1 MAGRKLI
8 SLVLLVLLAQSVATG
23 PSRVEAASA
32 SPPPGSAPGWWVV
45 PGAPEP
51 PLPSV
56 YNQDEYREV
65 VFLTGEAV
73 PLTGKRLLTTGSSRG
88 GVITSRISYRLEN
101 PTLNVS
107 LTRNLSLTTR
117 SEKTPV
123 KDQTS
128 LVTTVDRFAETVTA
142 GGVRY
147 RLESYELSSAS
158 VEDHR
163 PGVNYAPGN
172 WSERRVY
179 SINRSEGTVEILG
192 SGRTVGYRNQWGS
205 TQTTVGDYTVQYQRT
220 IPAAVAAGATGAGA
234 TGAGASSQNVNW
246 LATAHFD
253 ASSSHLRRVEA
264 LRPDPVTSSLAD
276 GYLLR
281 DWDERVLRLNWDLPA
296 FDATGTLRSGAR
308 NPGGLELQ
316 LSTNPALQRLPVP
329 DLVDVNGHWARE
341 EIEKLHGLGIL
352 LSPGETFGPTLPM
365 TRGEFTAA
373 LARTL
378 GLAPAPSSSGA
389 GSKASTFEDVPLG
402 DPQYRLIT
410 AATAEGIVQGVEQ
423 RVFFPE
429 GPLTRA
435 QAVTMIVRSLGLQYR
450 SDLASRTP
458 YRDDAEIPAWARDPL
473 YIATTL
479 GLVRGDSDG
488 AVLPGRVLTKGE
500 ATALLDRL
508 IHLLG
513 DRMRLEYRYGVI
525 NYR

>member
-1 MAGRKLI
+1 MAGRKRI
-8 SLVLLVLLAQSVATG
+8 SPVLLVLLAQLLAAG
-23 PSRVEAASA
+23 PSRAAASPA
-32 SPPPGSAPGWWVV
+32 SPSPGSAPGWWVAA
-45 PGAPEP
+45 GAPEP

-56 YNQDEYREV
+56 YNQDQYREV

-73 PLTGKRLLTTGSSRG
+73 PLAGKRLLITGSSRG
-88 GVITSRISYRLEN
+88 GVITSRLSYRLEN

-107 LTRNLSLTTR
+107 LTRTLSLTTR
-117 SEKTPV
+117 LEKTAV

-128 LVTTVDRFAETVTA
+128 LVTTVDRFAETLTA

-179 SINRSEGTVEILG
+179 SINRSEGTVEVLG
-192 SGRTVGYRNQWGS
+192 SGRTIGYRNQWGS
-205 TQTTVGDYTVQYQRT
+205 TQTTVGEYTVRYQRT
-220 IPAAVAAGATGAGA
+220 IPAATGATATGATAAGAAP
-234 TGAGASSQNVNW
+234 QDVNW

-253 ASSSHLRRVEA
+253 TSGSHLRRVEA
-264 LRPDPVTSSLAD
+264 LRSDPVTSSLAD

-308 NPGGLELQ
+308 SPGSLEQQ
-316 LSTNPALQRLPVP
+316 LSTNPALHRLPVP

-378 GLAPAPSSSGA
+378 GLEPAPSSSGA
-389 GSKASTFEDVPLG
+389 GSQASTFQDVPVG
-402 DPQYRLIT
+402 DPRYRLIT

-450 SDLASRTP
+450 SDLAYRTP

-508 IHLLG
+508 IQVLG